1 MTDCQLNDFYL
12 SRNQYL
18 KNRSTIREDFKNST
32 FVPEMP
38 TDLVASP
45 NPTNYIQFYSK
56 GFVGHT
62 GSLGGFSPVYPNQ
75 TSYNT
80 FIQGIYLKNYSA
92 VNTICA
98 SNPKLVDPYCLFDTS
113 LFGLFASS
121 YSVPSPH
128 PLTSPEAGAELIELY
143 AMSLLRDVDIR
154 VFQPV
159 NQGPSN
165 VTTSSFV
172 NDILTA
178 LNQPNIKNYMGAP
191 LDSSGNI
198 TLANLFR
205 GNTEGDKYGPYISQF
220 LYYNVGM
227 GSCFYRQLY
236 RCYSNQR
243 LEYIY
248 GRKYPPPNATMSQY
262 PITNAEE
269 FFDITVPT
277 NYSYCYSGSPWIYF
291 NDYNRGLTGTTST
304 GGFYNTWNGGN
315 NTIITGGAAYAPTG
329 TFNQNTN
336 PATTTPVRYISTLR
350 DGAFYVLRDQIWQP
364 FFTAATILLGCP
376 RFDTTQPEGV
386 SRTSF
391 GCPIGFQ
398 VDGRVGTKFINL
410 GPVDLFALL
419 TMAGKNSMNACWLW
433 KWSLMYPRPEEMAYQ
448 VHIKKKSGLGI
459 DFSSNILDS
468 SILTDVSNCNFGNF
482 LLPQAYINGSPNHP
496 SYPSGHATYAGAMA
510 TILKAWF
517 NCDSSMN
524 SYVGNTLRV
533 VGQTQGGPTTEPI
546 QTEFY
551 DSSIPFS
558 GVTGIFLKVEHEID
572 KLASN
577 CAILRNAGGVHYRQD
592 SNAGLKLGEDVAI
605 KTLEDWVENYNN
617 NIIFRFRLRDG
628 TIYQVSKTYSGPY
641 TGSLPFYANTPVRL
655 TNGGNEAIQDIQKEA
670 NAPYAFI
677 NTYGLTETVFSDPN
691 LF

>member
-1 MTDCQLNDFYL
+1 
-12 SRNQYL
+12 
-18 KNRSTIREDFKNST
+18 
-32 FVPEMP
+32 
-38 TDLVASP
+38 
-45 NPTNYIQFYSK
+45 
-56 GFVGHT
+56 
-62 GSLGGFSPVYPNQ
+62 LGGFSPVYPNQ

-80 FIQGIYLKNYSA
+80 FIQGIYLKNYSD

-98 SNPKLVDPYCLFDTS
+98 ANRKLVDPYCLFDTS
-113 LFGLFASS
+113 LFGVFASS
-121 YSVPSPH
+121 YSIPTPH

-154 VFQPV
+154 VFQSV
-159 NQGPSN
+159 NQGQSN
-165 VTTSSFV
+165 VTTSAFV
-172 NDILTA
+172 NSILAA
-178 LNQPNIKNYMGAP
+178 LNEPNIKYYMGAP

-248 GRKYPPPNATMSQY
+248 GRRYPPPNTNVFEDY
-262 PITNAEE
+262 PITDAIA
-269 FFDITVPT
+269 FFSTTEVY
-277 NYSYCYSGSPWIYF
+277 NYCYAGSPWIYR
-291 NDYNRGLTGTTST
+291 NDYNRGLTGTDST

-315 NTIITGGAAYAPTG
+315 NNIIVGGDQYAPASSLDPDSI
-329 TFNQNTN
+329 

-376 RFDTTQPEGV
+376 RYDATQPEGV

-398 VDGRVGTKFINL
+398 VDGRVGQKFINL
-410 GPVDLFALL
+410 GPVDLFSLL
-419 TMAGKNSMNACWLW
+419 SMAGKNSMNACWLW

-448 VHIKKKSGLGI
+448 VHIKKKTGLGI

-524 SYVGNTLRV
+524 SYVGDTLRR
-533 VGQTQGGPTTEPI
+533 TTEQGGATTEPI
-546 QTEFY
+546 QTEYY
-551 DSSIPFS
+551 DASNAEI
-558 GVTGIFLKVEHEID
+558 TILKVEHEID

-577 CAILRNAGGVHYRQD
+577 CSILRNAGGVHYRQD
-592 SNAGLKLGEDVAI
+592 ANAGLKLGEDAAI
-605 KTLEDWVENYNN
+605 KTLEDWVQTYNN
-617 NIIFRFRLRDG
+617 NIIFRFRLRGG
-628 TIYQVSKTYSGPY
+628 TIYEVSKTYSGPY

-655 TNGGNEAIQDIQKEA
+655 TNGSNIASTATQKEV

>member
-1 MTDCQLNDFYL
+1 MTDCLLNDFYL
-12 SRNQYL
+12 SRNQYI
-18 KNRSTIREDFKNST
+18 KNRSIVRGDFKNSV
-32 FVPEMP
+32 FIPELP
-38 TDLVASP
+38 EDLVISP

-56 GFVGHT
+56 GFTGHT
-62 GSLGGFSPVYPNQ
+62 GTLGGFSPVYPNQ
-75 TSYNT
+75 SSYNT
-80 FIQGIYLKNYSA
+80 FVQGMFLKDYSA
-92 VNTICA
+92 INTICA
-98 SNPKLVDPYCLFDTS
+98 SNRRLVDPYCIFDTS
-113 LFGLFASS
+113 LIGIFASS
-121 YSVPSPH
+121 YSIPPPH
-128 PLTSPEAGAELIELY
+128 PLTSPEAGAELIEVY

-159 NQGPSN
+159 NQGPTN
-165 VTTSSFV
+165 VTTSTFV
-172 NDILTA
+172 SNILTA

-191 LDSSGNI
+191 VDSSGNI

-220 LYYNVGM
+220 LIYNVGM

-248 GRKYPPPNATMSQY
+248 GRKYPPPNANMSQY
-262 PITNAEE
+262 PITTGQG
-269 FFDITVPT
+269 FFDTT
-277 NYSYCYSGSPWIYF
+277 AAYNYVYSGSPWIYF
-291 NDYNRGLTGTTST
+291 NDYNRGLTGTSST

-315 NTIITGGAAYAPTG
+315 NMIITGGNNYVGNPG
-329 TFNQNTN
+329 TNFF
-336 PATTTPVRYISTLR
+336 PDSIPSTTTPVRYISTLR

-376 RFDTTQPEGV
+376 RFDNTQPAGV

-398 VDGRVGTKFINL
+398 VDGRVASKFINL

-419 TMAGKNSMNACWLW
+419 SMAAKNSMNACWLW
-433 KWSLMYPRPEEMAYQ
+433 KWTLMYPRPEEMAYQ
-448 VHIKKKSGLGI
+448 VHIRKKSELGI

-524 SYVGNTLRV
+524 SYVGDTLRLE
-533 VGQTQGGPTTEPI
+533 TSQGGETTEPI

-551 DSSIPFS
+551 DVS
-558 GVTGIFLKVEHEID
+558 GVLHDVSGVLLKVEHEID

-577 CAILRNAGGVHYRQD
+577 SAILRNVGGVHYRQD
-592 SNAGLKLGEDVAI
+592 ANSGLKLGEDVAI
-605 KTLEDWVENYNN
+605 KTLENWVQNYNN

-628 TIYQVSKTYSGPY
+628 TIYEVSKTYSGPY
-641 TGSLPFYANTPVRL
+641 SGSLPFYANTPVRL
-655 TNGGNEAIQDIQKEA
+655 TNGSNQNLSSQEEQA

-677 NTYGLTETVFSDPN
+677 NTYGITDSVFTDPN
-691 LF
+691 LA